1 MEKRQQILRP
11 AQDRIPRRGQSQGEE
26 DSAQGDHKNR
36 TRSGQRHW
44 WPLIWLR
51 RVFSGGANYLMRLRY
66 QTRATPFLSC
76 VMEKGSIPIVR
87 AILCAAAPLPSTLL
101 RADETCHICLS
112 SHLSVGLVAA
122 TPRNIVEVRSAPM
135 KRDLTSMFFIYPN
148 YTVTT
153 GQGKR

>member
-1 MEKRQQILRP
+1 MEKRRQILRP
-11 AQDRIPRRGQSQGEE
+11 AQYRIPRRGRSQGEE
-26 DSAQGDHKNR
+26 DPAQGDHKTR

-87 AILCAAAPLPSTLL
+87 AILFVVYLIES
-101 RADETCHICLS
+101 CHICLS

>member
-1 MEKRQQILRP
+1 MFSQFFFFSSSLFERRGEDGSPYSALEVSVSLGEQAFQRPMEKRQQILRP

-87 AILCAAAPLPSTLL
+87 AILFAVYLIES
-101 RADETCHICLS
+101 
-112 SHLSVGLVAA
+112 
-122 TPRNIVEVRSAPM
+122 
-135 KRDLTSMFFIYPN
+135 
-148 YTVTT
+148 
-153 GQGKR
+153 